1 MVAHRFAVPELNPA
15 AWTLDVPWIDWI
27 SSMSRAPSTRKLAK
41 SVALLVFWWIW
52 KERNMRIFGGGTEPS
67 RGQVLLLMLWEASD
81 WAVEGGRRLKLGW

>member
-52 KERNMRIFGGGTEPS
+52 KERNMHIFGGGTERSP
-67 RGQVLLLMLWEASD
+67 RQVLHLLLSEASD
-81 WAVEGGRRLKLGW
+81 WALAGGRHLTLRE